1 MDKTER
7 IIDMTEHP
15 ERYSEDELRQLL
27 VNDDEGRRIYKTIS
41 ELNVAFAMKARKHDG
56 NTSTISNI
64 LFWKKTAAVFIS
76 ICLLSGIAYAAVLT
90 GLFTARHDEK
100 SADVADTD
108 TVTVVSAQVRGNT
121 PIAERVETVK
131 AYEDVTLEKI
141 LADIAATYGTT
152 VVYKS
157 DKARLL
163 RLYFKFDAARGLEKT
178 VGELNTFDNIN
189 ISIQEKNIIV
199 E

>member
-15 ERYSEDELRQLL
+15 ERYSEDEIRELL

-41 ELNVAFAMKARKHDG
+41 ELNVAFTMEERKHDD
-56 NTSTISNI
+56 NTFTVNI
-64 LFWKKTAAVFIS
+64 LFWKKTAAVFIG
-76 ICLLSGIAYAAVLT
+76 ICLLSGIAYAAVSS
-90 GLFTARHDEK
+90 GLFSARQESKVEAVANTTAAVSTQQRQTP
-100 SADVADTD
+100 VAEP
-108 TVTVVSAQVRGNT
+108 VK
-121 PIAERVETVK
+121 TVK
-131 AYEDVTLEKI
+131 TYEDVTLEKI
-141 LADIAATYGTT
+141 LADIAATYGMT
-152 VVYKS
+152 VEYKS

-178 VGELNTFDNIN
+178 IGELNTFENIN

>member
-15 ERYSEDELRQLL
+15 EKYSEEELRQMLID
-27 VNDDEGRRIYKTIS
+27 DDEGRMLYKTIT
-41 ELNVAFAMKARKHDG
+41 ELNAAFGMEAGQDDGKLTFTVRGLRRKV
-56 NTSTISNI
+56 
-64 LFWKKTAAVFIS
+64 AAVVVGV
-76 ICLLSGIAYAAVLT
+76 CLLSGIAYAAVSS
-90 GLFTARHDEK
+90 GLFSARQESK
-100 SADVADTD
+100 
-108 TVTVVSAQVRGNT
+108 
-121 PIAERVETVK
+121 VETAANTTAAVSTQQRQTPVAEPVK
-131 AYEDVTLEKI
+131 TVKTYEDVTLEKI
-141 LADIAATYGTT
+141 LADIAATYGMT
-152 VVYKS
+152 VEYKS